1 MILAVSLNPA
11 LDVTHHVAGVDWAG
25 VNRPIEVAAA
35 PGGKG
40 LNVART
46 LHALGCDVLVAGLAG
61 GVTGEAVR
69 AGLAASGVPGTFTPI
84 AGETRRTFAVVDTA
98 SHDTALFNEPGP
110 AVSAGEYAG
119 FLVLYEKSLTGCDAV
134 VLSGSLPP
142 GLPPDSYA
150 GLTARAAAAG
160 VPVVLDAG
168 GTALRHGAAAGP
180 AIAKPNL
187 AELADAV
194 RRPLPDLAAA
204 AAGAAELRAAGAGAV
219 VVSLGGD
226 GLLAVTG
233 DGTWHAAP
241 PTRVAGNPT
250 GAGDAVVA
258 GLAQG
263 LVLGRPWPERLR
275 HAAALGTAAVA
286 APAAGQFA
294 AADYRQAL
302 AGTKVT
308 EWADR

>member
-25 VNRPIEVAAA
+25 VNRPIQVAAA

-84 AGETRRTFAVVDTA
+84 AGETRRTFAVVDTV

-119 FLVLYEKSLTGCDAV
+119 FLVLYDKSLTGCGAV

-142 GLPPDSYA
+142 GTRMPAQYGA
-150 GLTARAAAAG
+150 GNTII
-160 VPVVLDAG
+160 G
-168 GTALRHGAAAGP
+168 GTPTQRGTFTFTVKNAAFA
-180 AIAKPNL
+180 
-187 AELADAV
+187 AV
-194 RRPLPDLAAA
+194 N
-204 AAGAAELRAAGAGAV
+204 
-219 VVSLGGD
+219 
-226 GLLAVTG
+226 
-233 DGTWHAAP
+233 P
-241 PTRVAGNPT
+241 PTSQLTYSITVNPAPT
-250 GAGDAVVA
+250 RSG
-258 GLAQG
+258 
-263 LVLGRPWPERLR
+263 GR
-275 HAAALGTAAVA
+275 
-286 APAAGQFA
+286 
-294 AADYRQAL
+294 
-302 AGTKVT
+302 
-308 EWADR
+308 